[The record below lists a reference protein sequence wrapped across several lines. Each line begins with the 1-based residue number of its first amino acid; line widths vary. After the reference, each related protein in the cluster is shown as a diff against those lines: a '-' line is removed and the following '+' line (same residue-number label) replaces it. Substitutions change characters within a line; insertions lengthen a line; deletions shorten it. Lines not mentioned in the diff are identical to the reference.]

1 MRRLIIDQ
9 DIRPMSE
16 FRSGV
21 ASFIKQ
27 VHETKRPLVITQHG
41 KGVGVL
47 LDVAEYEAMQE
58 KIELLEDIQ
67 TSITQLNEAKGVNHK
82 EAKNMILAGLEK

>member
-1 MRRLIIDQ
+1 MRRLVIDQ

-16 FRSGV
+16 FRSGI

-27 VHETKRPLVITQHG
+27 VDETRRPLVITQHG

-47 LDVAEYEAMQE
+47 LSVA
-58 KIELLEDIQ
+58 
-67 TSITQLNEAKGVNHK
+67 
-82 EAKNMILAGLEK
+82 

>member
-1 MRRLIIDQ
+1 MRGLVIDE

-16 FRSGV
+16 FRSGM

-27 VHETKRPLVITQHG
+27 VDETGRPLVITQHG

-47 LDVAEYEAMQE
+47 LSVREYQAMQE
-58 KIELLEDIQ
+58 KIELFEDIQ
-67 TSITQLNEAKGVNHK
+67 TSITQLAEGKGLTHDVAKSMVLDGL
-82 EAKNMILAGLEK
+82 KN

>member
-1 MRRLIIDQ
+1 
-9 DIRPMSE
+9 MSE
-16 FRSGV
+16 FRLGV

-27 VHETKRPLVITQHG
+27 VHETKRPLLITLHG

-58 KIELLEDIQ
+58 KIELFEDIQ
-67 TSITQLNEAKGVNHK
+67 TSITQLNEGKGVNHK
-82 EAKNMILAGLEK
+82 EAKKRILARLVE